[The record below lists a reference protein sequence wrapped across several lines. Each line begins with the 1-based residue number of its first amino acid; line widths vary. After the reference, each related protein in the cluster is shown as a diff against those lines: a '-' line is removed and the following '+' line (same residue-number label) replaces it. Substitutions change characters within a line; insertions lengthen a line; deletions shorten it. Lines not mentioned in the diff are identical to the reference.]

1 MCVCI
6 GVCMHVCI
14 CVHAYECLMYASY
27 QSWKKYSCFMFSYLH
42 AFLWQCIDMNF
53 KVCFSI
59 NILLK
64 NCGKIQIAWNLN
76 RFLCV
81 LHSIV
86 NYIYIIIWQKPR
98 TFSSCMTKI
107 LHWTTPLFYLPVAPG
122 NYHSTFCFYEFDY
135 FIYLL

>member
-6 GVCMHVCI
+6 GVCMHVCMCSCI
-14 CVHAYECLMYASY
+14 WMFNVCKPSSLKKILLFHVLIFTCFSLTMYR
-27 QSWKKYSCFMFSYLH
+27 L
-42 AFLWQCIDMNF
+42 NF

-64 NCGKIQIAWNLN
+64 NCSKIQIAWNLN
-76 RFLCV
+76 RFVCV

-86 NYIYIIIWQKPR
+86 NYIYIIIRQKPR

-107 LHWTTPLFYLPVAPG
+107 LHRTTPLFYLPVAPG
-122 NYHSTFCFYEFDY
+122 SYHSTFCFYEFDY